1 LFIKIHLVNYVQ
13 FLLLYYNDN
22 NKDNYIFMFFLDKIH
37 SNSINNSEINLFI
50 KNYYRIISNNSAPNN
65 INNRKIL
72 TIVACHTNKLI
83 KYNTIVNN
91 IHYLLF
97 PNNDIVI
104 VNSSNEK
111 YSDKLKQY
119 IASIT
124 NKNIKYFE
132 IPNDKY
138 IDVGKYIHILN
149 IINSDDSFS
158 KDYEFVVLINDSVII
173 QKSIFHFYNMILRM
187 DKELYAYNDSSEI
200 KYHYQSYLYAIK
212 YNVIHKFIDYFNS
225 HKNEIHGYKDV
236 VVKIELELNNIYANN
251 CDCFLKIANI
261 PCNLNKNIYFHND
274 VLYNLLFSNG
284 ILPFIKIRALD
295 KKTYE

>member
-1 LFIKIHLVNYVQ
+1 
-13 FLLLYYNDN
+13 
-22 NKDNYIFMFFLDKIH
+22 MFFLDKIH

-149 IINSDDSFS
+149 IIKSDDSSS

-173 QKSIFHFYNMILRM
+173 QKSIFHFYNMILKMNR
-187 DKELYAYNDSSEI
+187 ELYAYNDSSEI

-225 HKNEIHGYKDV
+225 RKCEIHGYKDV
-236 VVKIELELNNIYANN
+236 VEKIELELNNVYVNN
-251 CDCFLKIANI
+251 SDCFLKIANI

-274 VLYNLLFSNG
+274 ILYNLLFNNG

-295 KKTYE
+295 KKATNMNKMSINYEK